1 MDVYLTEKNNA
12 QSSFRFPSLPDKD
25 IELSQGMNYQEYDIL
40 KKGTYAFPSGKDKP
54 QIKWDGYFWG
64 EA

>member
-54 QIKWDGYFWG
+54 QIKWDGY
-64 EA
+64 